1 MLNSATIIF
10 AVPKVLFAKEKKN
23 AVWNNSD
30 RGITEQQKNYI
41 NIQTLS
47 GISEITQEN
56 KMQLKENNIKVVNES
71 LLKSRTL
78 KIGEIIFTIILW
90 AMFIYFLIPLI
101 NFVIWILS
109 GKYLYINIF
118 LEQHYIHIANTLTYG
133 IIIIIIIFEI
143 IASWSLYNY
152 KRFYNK
158 NRRKNQVKDLSPEKI
173 AHYFS
178 VPEKTILRLKSMKI
192 IICQGKYYS
201 TPLNDYFGSVHL
213 KGSRRCNRNSV

>member
-78 KIGEIIFTIILW
+78 KIGEIILTIILW

-109 GKYLYINIF
+109 AKYLYINIF

-143 IASWSLYNY
+143 IASWFLYNY